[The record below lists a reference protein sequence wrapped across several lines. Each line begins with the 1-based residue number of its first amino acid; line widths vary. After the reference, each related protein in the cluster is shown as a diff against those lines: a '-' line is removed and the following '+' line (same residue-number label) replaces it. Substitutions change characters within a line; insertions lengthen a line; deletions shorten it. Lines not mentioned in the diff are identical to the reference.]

1 MTGLVHMGWRIGA
14 AGAGAAFLV
23 VATLALTGAPAQAKK
38 CIAEATGFPCK
49 KCHVSPSG
57 GGAFSAYGQKYK
69 AKGKLPC

>member
-23 VATLALTGAPAQAKK
+23 VATLALTSAPAQAKK

-49 KCHVSPSG
+49 KCHTSPTG
-57 GGAFSAYGQKYK
+57 GSHLSAYGQKYK
-69 AKGKLPC
+69 AKGKMPC